1 MQINKVN
8 YTPAFQATPQ
18 KKENEFVYDSK
29 IAAQYQEH
37 DQKAGGFFTFGLCGL
52 GASFLFVKKAF
63 TTSTEKLPKIA
74 LMAAGAVASLGSAI
88 LLIKASFEV
97 DKPKK

>member
-1 MQINKVN
+1 MQINKVP
-8 YTPAFQATPQ
+8 TLTAFRATSQ
-18 KKENEFVYDSK
+18 KKENEFIYDSK

-37 DQKAGGFFTFGLCGL
+37 DIKAGGFFGIGLIGL
-52 GASFLFVKKAF
+52 LASFVFVKKAF

-74 LMAAGAVASLGSAI
+74 LMAAGAVASLVSAI